1 MLSLFTYNNCML
13 QYVEKAVEKFRL
25 RWNNYKKNCRN
36 LVKGQTCIQKHL
48 FGHFA
53 NEAHCSFI
61 EDVTI
66 TFIDKTDP
74 KI

>member
-1 MLSLFTYNNCML
+1 MLNLFMYNNFML

-25 RWNNYKKNCRN
+25 RSNNSKKNCRN

-48 FGHFA
+48 FGLFA
-53 NEAHCSFI
+53 NETHCIFI

-66 TFIDKTDP
+66 TFIDKTGP